1 MAEKKETTG
10 APKLSSGVEDIEKS
24 IDSNNAF
31 RKEIVEAAA
40 AELSKNKDEVK
51 KRAIYD
57 LLQEGEYNRAKI
69 LLNLRRNRANDDA
82 YKKFLKD
89 FCEVDKDGKIVGGLM
104 AELYAGKHDKES
116 YKKKKRELIEAFSKE
131 KQENDKRWKE
141 YTRKLSD
148 NFPGWLHDWDL
159 EDTRCNY

>member
-10 APKLSSGVEDIEKS
+10 APKLSSGVDDIEKS

-31 RKEIVEAAA
+31 RKEIIEAAA

-82 YKKFLKD
+82 YK
-89 FCEVDKDGKIVGGLM
+89 
-104 AELYAGKHDKES
+104 
-116 YKKKKRELIEAFSKE
+116 
-131 KQENDKRWKE
+131 
-141 YTRKLSD
+141 
-148 NFPGWLHDWDL
+148 
-159 EDTRCNY
+159 